1 MNLRSQYLRNDGE
14 GLPMITAKA
23 DVLVFEEVDR
33 VYQFV
38 ALDFVTNYPRW
49 SPEVVKLEPIS
60 VGPVHAGF
68 QARQVRVDQGHKSES
83 VFEVAELEPLKRICF
98 KGVSAAYRSTYEFD
112 DRSSSTS
119 LTFTFELEALEP
131 RIRPFEKL
139 VRIAVQDGA
148 RRTVRKLKLLIEKE
162 MLDNY

>member
-1 MNLRSQYLRNDGE
+1 
-14 GLPMITAKA
+14 MITAKA
-23 DVLVFEEVDR
+23 DVLVFDEIER

-49 SPEVVKLEPIS
+49 SPEVVSLEPLS
-60 VGPVHAGF
+60 VGPVQVGF

-83 VFEVAELEPLKRICF
+83 VFEVAELEPLKRVCF
-98 KGVSAAYRSTYEFD
+98 KGVSAPYCSIYEFD

-119 LTFTFELEALEP
+119 LTFTFELQALEP

-139 VRIAVQDGA
+139 VRIALQDGA
-148 RRTVRKLKLLIEKE
+148 RR
-162 MLDNY
+162 